1 MKTKSMEP
9 QRISITLIMPTYM
22 TWKKKKNKRKERKEK
37 KKKLRNGTE
46 KFPKLL
52 KR

>member
-22 TWKKKKNKRKERKEK
+22 TWKKKKKQKEREKGKEK
-37 KKKLRNGTE
+37 KIE
-46 KFPKLL
+46 KWD
-52 KR
+52 

>member
-22 TWKKKKNKRKERKEK
+22 TWKKKKKTKGKRERKRKK
-37 KKKLRNGTE
+37 N
-46 KFPKLL
+46 
-52 KR
+52 